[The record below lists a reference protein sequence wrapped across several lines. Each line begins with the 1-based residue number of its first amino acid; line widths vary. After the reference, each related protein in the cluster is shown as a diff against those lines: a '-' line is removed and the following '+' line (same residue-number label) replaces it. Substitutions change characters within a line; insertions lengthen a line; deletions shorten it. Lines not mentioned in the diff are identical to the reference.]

1 MTEENEA
8 VVTYALRKRPH
19 VHLVETGL
27 AFGSEGFQRFRG
39 KEYGKNMNMTRRYYP
54 HRENVD
60 GFFVAK
66 LKVGKAAKKG
76 KSFSFL
82 SKIETDN
89 FFSGRR

>member
-19 VHLVETGL
+19 VKLVETGL

-39 KEYGKNMNMTRRYYP
+39 KEFGKNMNLTRRYYP

-66 LKVGKAAKKG
+66 LKVFKAAKKG
-76 KSFSFL
+76 PSIVLL
-82 SKIETDN
+82 SH
-89 FFSGRR
+89 RCRY